1 MLKKIG
7 IVFLSLL
14 LLTTVVLIGLGVYFR
29 SKASGSEFHPSGVNS
44 HFTFDTSKPFK
55 DYIAYKINIIK
66 KGNLHYIKAKK
77 AGDEVAAQRIIKL
90 NAPYMTP
97 ARNTCK
103 KPVALLMIT
112 DPRYGS
118 TWLREVSQS
127 LQQKHPCWSTYG
139 LMLTGS
145 GTRPGDLLHASA
157 KDWQHEVNYA
167 IATIKAAQ
175 PNTRIVIAAQFSA
188 ARLALLAAHQHSK
201 TVKALVLFHPYVW
214 IHGKNKFAGVY
225 GWLNP
230 WVSTQKE
237 DDWAHYW
244 NRPRHFSYQN
254 YRLWQQVRA
263 LPNSH
268 LPVYAAFT
276 LDKNFEYKYDIKTMQ
291 WLLQHVGGAQFL
303 VYANEAA
310 FPADWQHDP
319 RITRHSAQYPLV
331 GQQAPNPDPLGGRGV
346 RHMTGW
352 LSLSPRHDYYGVT
365 GDYKYCGTATAGK
378 FTRVTCPEDLSKVP
392 FDAVPKDSKLFQTPF
407 FNPYFSDLMQRIN
420 VFLDTKLGVSEAS

>member
-7 IVFLSLL
+7 IVFLSLI
-14 LLTTVVLIGLGVYFR
+14 LLTILVLIGLGIYFR
-29 SKASGSEFHPSGVNS
+29 SKASGSEYHPSGVNS

-66 KGNLHYIKAKK
+66 KGNLHYLKAKK
-77 AGDEVAAQRIIKL
+77 AGKEKTAQRIIKL

-175 PNTRIVIAAQFSA
+175 PNTRIVIASNFSS

-237 DDWAHYW
+237 DDWAYYW
-244 NRPRHFSYQN
+244 NRPRHFIYQT

-276 LDKNFEYKYDIKTMQ
+276 LNKNFYYNDDIKTMQ
-291 WLLQHVGGAQFL
+291 WLLNHFSNAQFL
-303 VYANEAA
+303 IYAKDSA
-310 FPADWQHDP
+310 FPASLQNDP
-319 RITRHSAQYPLV
+319 RITRHSAQYPPV
-331 GQQAPNPDPLGGRGV
+331 GTQSLSSDPLGGRHV
-346 RHMTGW
+346 HHMSNL
-352 LSLSPRHDYYGVT
+352 LSLSPQHGYYGVT
-365 GDYKYCGTATAGK
+365 GDYKICYTAKAGK
-378 FTRVTCPEDLSKVP
+378 YTRIACPQDVSQLL
-392 FDAVPKDSKLFQTPF
+392 FDDSPKDSKLYQAVF
-407 FNPYFSDLMQRIN
+407 FNPYFSDMMQRVN
-420 VFLDTKLGVSEAS
+420 KFLDKKLITDAQ